1 MQQKQNSSHGKGEL
15 IFPRERVRARSYQ
28 TNVYDIKAIFLSEQR
43 TGHGKCEIDAL
54 LCIG

>member
-54 LCIG
+54 LRIG